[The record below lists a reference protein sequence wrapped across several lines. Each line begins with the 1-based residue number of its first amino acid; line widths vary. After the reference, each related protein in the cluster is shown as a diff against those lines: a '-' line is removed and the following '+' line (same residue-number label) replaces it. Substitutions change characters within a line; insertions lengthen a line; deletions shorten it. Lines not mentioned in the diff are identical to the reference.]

1 MQSVSI
7 LTPSAPFNRPAAPP
21 APGVTAPRIP
31 ARPADAMQFSS
42 AVLGATKRGDDDDCD
57 RDGGLGS
64 SGLIQ
69 KAVAGYTAYKNLE
82 PARSAIEG
90 IKGALGQPGQ
100 LPGAALTAG
109 KTFAKAGLFSA
120 ALVGGLSLIQH
131 GLKVLSGRES
141 LGSAARQV
149 AVDAAGGL
157 GGGFTATAL
166 AGLGGVLL
174 GALGVTGVGLTI
186 ASVVIGV
193 LGYGSGERIGR
204 SLARSLV
211 G

>member
-7 LTPSAPFNRPAAPP
+7 LSPSTPFNRPGAPS
-21 APGVTAPRIP
+21 APGGGAPRNA
-31 ARPADAMQFSS
+31 ARPANTLQFSS
-42 AVLGATKRGDDDDCD
+42 AVIGASKRRDDEDSD

-64 SGLIQ
+64 SALIR
-69 KAVAGYTAYKNLE
+69 KAAAGYTAYKNLE

-131 GLKVLSGRES
+131 GLKVLSGKES
-141 LGSAARQV
+141 LGSAARHV

-166 AGLGGVLL
+166 AGLGGILL
-174 GALGVTGVGLTI
+174 GTIGLTGVGLTI